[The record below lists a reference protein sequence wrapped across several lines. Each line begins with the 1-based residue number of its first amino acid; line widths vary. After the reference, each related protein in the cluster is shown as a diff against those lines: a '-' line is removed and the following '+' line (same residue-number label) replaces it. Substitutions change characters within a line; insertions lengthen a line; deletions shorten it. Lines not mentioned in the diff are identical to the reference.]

1 MKVLLALLSAVLLA
15 SQVRAASIIFPGGE
29 PEPGPPQQSETSRH
43 SEPPRQQLVFRQTPK
58 CAQNPTGICST
69 RDTQDY
75 PTELIR
81 LALANANEAAL
92 SEITRGDDRV
102 NTSLTLGNRF
112 GGTDAEDNSL
122 MEACA
127 TVEDFIY
134 PTMARNVEKEWKF
147 VANVDS
153 MTQSIRVEKCQDEGK
168 PCKISE
174 TGTICRQK
182 YIYRKLLAMDGN
194 QRLEADNFR
203 IPSTCVCYIKNAFL
217 LNSRFKDTT
226 ASNKSS
232 RRDKRRSR
240 SRSRS
245 RRQTA
250 DSGFAFSGGET
261 DGLSGSPL
269 DNSLSGGAPAQ
280 GTAQQSIE
288 TEDTLSPSDTIGR
301 QKVRFAG
308 EIVVESNPIIVQK
321 KPPKSAGRRN

>member
-1 MKVLLALLSAVLLA
+1 MNVSTIGIRFGGSVHDDNNLVDETAAC
-15 SQVRAASIIFPGGE
+15 AASEEIIFP
-29 PEPGPPQQSETSRH
+29 
-43 SEPPRQQLVFRQTPK
+43 
-58 CAQNPTGICST
+58 
-69 RDTQDY
+69 
-75 PTELIR
+75 
-81 LALANANEAAL
+81 
-92 SEITRGDDRV
+92 
-102 NTSLTLGNRF
+102 
-112 GGTDAEDNSL
+112 
-122 MEACA
+122 
-127 TVEDFIY
+127 
-134 PTMARNVEKEWKF
+134 TMAMNDKKEWLY

-153 MTQSIRVEKCQDEGK
+153 MTQGIRVEKCLDEGR
-168 PCKISE
+168 PCKIGE
-174 TGTICRQK
+174 LFTVCKQK
-182 YIYRKLLAMDGN
+182 YIYRKMLAMDVN
-194 QRLEADNFR
+194 QKLEADNFR
-203 IPSTCVCYIKNAFL
+203 IPSTCACFVKKLTTRFNAGG
-217 LNSRFKDTT
+217 
-226 ASNKSS
+226 NKSS

>member
-1 MKVLLALLSAVLLA
+1 MFITQYEVLLSAVLLA
-15 SQVRAASIIFPGGE
+15 SQARAASIIFPGGE
-29 PEPGPPQQSETSRH
+29 PEPGPPQPSETSRH

-102 NTSLTLGNRF
+102 NTTLTLGNRF
-112 GGTDAEDNSL
+112 GGTDAEENSL

-203 IPSTCVCYIKNAFL
+203 IPSTCVCYIN
-217 LNSRFKDTT
+217 
-226 ASNKSS
+226 
-232 RRDKRRSR
+232 
-240 SRSRS
+240 
-245 RRQTA
+245 
-250 DSGFAFSGGET
+250 GFAFSGGET

-269 DNSLSGGAPAQ
+269 YNSLSGGAPAQ